1 MINTESGTHELT
13 RSRKILVTAGIM
25 CALLLAALDQTIVG
39 TALPRIIADLNGL
52 DRYAWVTTGYLVTST
67 VLTPIAGKLGDL
79 FGRKPFLLGGMIG
92 FLATSWLC
100 GLAQDMNQLVIFR
113 SLQGV
118 AGGVLFAS
126 VFTVL
131 ADVFPPEQRAKM
143 QGLFGGVF
151 GLSSIIGPTL
161 GGFLTDHWGWRWVFY
176 VNLPVGV
183 VAIALIALFLP
194 FVRTE
199 ARVRDIDFWGAAAL
213 AAGVVPVLIALSSTN
228 SFPGG
233 WGSWQVISLLLVG
246 LAFLVTFVVV
256 ETRVAEPIVPMNLF
270 RNRVFSVS
278 VIVGFITAFG
288 MFGTIIF
295 VPLIFQG
302 VLGISATN
310 SGTLITPMMFGLIGA
325 SIVSGQVMTRIR
337 LYRYLGTLGTAI
349 MIVGLYLLSLV
360 SKNSTQWEI
369 VASLFVVG
377 AGLGITF
384 PLYLNAVQSAVD
396 RRYLGVVTSNMQ
408 FFRNLGGTVATAIL
422 GSILAN
428 RLPINIKDQIAALHL
443 PAAALARVSIGGGN
457 PRQIFDPAALAAKRH
472 LAEAGGP
479 PAAALFDKLIGA
491 VREGLAVTLH
501 EMFLIGMVA
510 IALALVA
517 SVFMK
522 EVPLTR
528 VAPGM
533 GGEGS
538 PVPETEE
545 EAELAHPVTVGAR

>member
-1 MINTESGTHELT
+1 MINTETGVHEL
-13 RSRKILVTAGIM
+13 SRNRKVLVTAGIM
-25 CALLLAALDQTIVG
+25 SALLLAALDQTIVG

-67 VLTPIAGKLGDL
+67 VMTPISGKLGDL

-92 FLATSWLC
+92 FLLASWLC
-100 GLAQDMNQLVIFR
+100 GFSQDMTQLVIFR

-131 ADVFPPEQRAKM
+131 ADVFPPAQRVKM

-151 GLSSIIGPTL
+151 GLASIIGPTL

-176 VNLPVGV
+176 VNVPVGV
-183 VAIALIALFLP
+183 VAIVLIAAFLP

-199 ARVRDIDFWGAAAL
+199 ARLRDIDFWGAGTL
-213 AAGVVPVLIALSSTN
+213 AAGIVPILIALSNTN
-228 SFPGG
+228 SWAGG
-233 WGSWQVISLLLVG
+233 LASWQFISLLVAG
-246 LAFLVTFVVV
+246 FAFLITFVIV
-256 ETRVAEPIVPMNLF
+256 ETRVEQPIVPMELF
-270 RNRVFSVS
+270 RNRVFTVS
-278 VIVGFITAFG
+278 VIVSFITAFG

-325 SIVSGQVMTRIR
+325 SIVTGQVMTRIKH
-337 LYRYLGTLGTAI
+337 YRYLGTFGTAV
-349 MIVGLYLLSLV
+349 MIGGLYMLSLV
-360 SKNSTQWEI
+360 SSTSTQWQI
-369 VASLFVVG
+369 VASLFTVG

-384 PLYLNAVQSAVD
+384 PLYINAVQSAVAHK
-396 RRYLGVVTSNMQ
+396 YLGVVTSNMQ
-408 FFRNLGGTVATAIL
+408 FFRNLGGTIATAIL

-428 RLPINIKDQIAALHL
+428 RLPINIKDQVSALHL
-443 PAAALARVSIGGGN
+443 PAAIVGRIQLGGN
-457 PRQIFDPAALAAKRH
+457 PRQIFDPAVLSALRAKALH
-472 LAEAGGP
+472 DGGTAGLAIA
-479 PAAALFDKLIGA
+479 DKVIGA
-491 VREGLAVTLH
+491 VREGLAITLH

-517 SVFMK
+517 TVFMT

-528 VAPGM
+528 VEPGV
-533 GGEGS
+533 GEPS
-538 PVPETEE
+538 PVPESEE
-545 EAELAHPVTVGAR
+545 EYEKTHPAAVAG